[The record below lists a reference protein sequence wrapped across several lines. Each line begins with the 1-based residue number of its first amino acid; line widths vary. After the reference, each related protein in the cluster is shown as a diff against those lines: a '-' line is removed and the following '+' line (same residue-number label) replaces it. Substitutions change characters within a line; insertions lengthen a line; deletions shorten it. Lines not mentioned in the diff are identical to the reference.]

1 MGWLGWQ
8 AASEAVLWTQLREAR
23 LYSGRPSSFIHNSLF
38 HAMSLKQGHCW
49 GEAFAYSVRPP
60 SIVHFSAVKVARVAD
75 LIGSSVTA
83 QERDFVLVS
92 SCSGEFR
99 QHSRA

>member
-1 MGWLGWQ
+1 MDTAERGTFVQWKAFQ
-8 AASEAVLWTQLREAR
+8 FHPQQLVSCHVFKTGALLE
-23 LYSGRPSSFIHNSLF
+23 
-38 HAMSLKQGHCW
+38 
-49 GEAFAYSVRPP
+49 EAFAYSVRPP

-83 QERDFVLVS
+83 QERDFVLVLT
-92 SCSGEFR
+92 CSGEFR